1 MDLSGSAYG
10 IALPY
15 SAAAAFGEDAGSG
28 VPGDVDLLRPA
39 VLNSMQHHMNQEAA
53 RAPDGRDWVRTFS
66 QGLRNTLNAAGETLT
81 AFLRAPSDT
90 LPCVTNHRTFLTGC
104 TTAGF
109 LSSPSWMART
119 LREVVDPASIRA
131 DISGALGLPLEEL
144 HAKLRA
150 TMDLYLASIDS
161 MNKAYGRL
169 EAKLTELEKVTH
181 QLLSLPPLP
190 HPSELA
196 TAIYGYAESQY
207 KVNDL
212 EADYTEFCK
221 SYAAFQSTRSAL
233 VLAQSVAGSTT
244 PTCVICMTEP
254 VSCAIVPCGHT
265 FCGRCGQSQRSQC
278 YLCRTPVREKQRLY
292 FT

>member
-28 VPGDVDLLRPA
+28 DIDLLRPA
-39 VLNSMQHHMNQEAA
+39 VLNSMQHHMNQGAA
-53 RAPDGRDWVRTFS
+53 MTSDGRDDVRTFS

-81 AFLRAPSDT
+81 GFLRAPSDT
-90 LPCVTNHRTFLTGC
+90 VPCIANHRTFLTGC

-109 LSSPSWMART
+109 LSSPSWMTRT
-119 LREVVDPASIRA
+119 LRNVVDPASVQA
-131 DISGALGLPLEEL
+131 DISGALGLPLDEL
-144 HAKLRA
+144 HAKLRT
-150 TMDLYLASIDS
+150 TMDLYLASIDT
-161 MNKAYGRL
+161 MGKAYGRL
-169 EAKLTELEKVTH
+169 EAKLTGLERVTH
-181 QLLSLPPLP
+181 QLLSLPSLP
-190 HPSELA
+190 HPSDLA
-196 TAIYGYAESQY
+196 TAIYAYAESQY
-207 KVNDL
+207 KEHDL

-221 SYAAFQSTRSAL
+221 SYATFQATRSAL
-233 VLAQSVAGSTT
+233 VLPQSVAGSTM

-265 FCGRCGQSQRSQC
+265 FCNKCGYSQKSQC